1 MLLISEDLDELLALA
16 DRIVVLYAGR
26 IIGELPCRRHAAST
40 RALMTGH
47 EGTPGVA
54 GDAERR
60 EPHAHAGSSRWRAP
74 IAVGLA
80 VVATFLITA
89 IPIRAGGASPATAY
103 WRYLITPLTSANS
116 LQEVLLAASPL
127 LLTGL
132 AVAIAFRAGYYNI
145 GAEGQ
150 FLAGAMGATV
160 PGLYAPDL
168 DAWLAL
174 PLALGAGAAA
184 GLLWALLPAWL
195 KRVAG
200 IDEVVTT
207 LLLNPVAL
215 LLLQGLLNGPWRHPE
230 SGFPDSETFGPG
242 YELPT
247 ILGSERVHAGLLI
260 GVVAIIVTAVVMSL
274 TPVGLR
280 VKAAGQAR
288 LLRRASAAS
297 ASVDLQWTA
306 ALLSGAIAG
315 LAGACQV
322 LGVQHQLTGS
332 IAAGYGYTG
341 IVVASLGALT
351 AGGVLLVGLLLG
363 TSPSAPRTPRSSCRS
378 PSRWATS
385 SPPCCC

>member
-1 MLLISEDLDELLALA
+1 MTNL
-16 DRIVVLYAGR
+16 VLRG
-26 IIGELPCRRHAAST
+26 
-40 RALMTGH
+40 
-47 EGTPGVA
+47 
-54 GDAERR
+54 
-60 EPHAHAGSSRWRAP
+60 GSSRWRAP
-74 IAVGLA
+74 IAVALA

-89 IPIRAGGASPATAY
+89 IPIRAGGASPAAAY
-103 WRYLITPLTSANS
+103 WRYLVTPLTSWNS
-116 LQEVLLAASPL
+116 IQEVLLAASPL

-150 FLAGAMGATV
+150 FLAGAIGATV
-160 PGLYAPDL
+160 PGLYAADL
-168 DAWLAL
+168 DAWIAL
-174 PLALGAGAAA
+174 PLALSAGALA

-195 KRVAG
+195 KRAAG

-242 YELPT
+242 YSLPT
-247 ILGSERVHAGLLI
+247 IFGSERVHAGLLI
-260 GVVAIIVTAVVMSL
+260 GLVAIAATAVVMSL
-274 TPVGLR
+274 TPIGLR
-280 VKAAGQAR
+280 IKAAGQAP
-288 LLRRASAAS
+288 AAARFS
-297 ASVDLQWTA
+297 GIHVSRLQWTA
-306 ALLSGAIAG
+306 ALVSGAIAG

-363 TSPSAPRTPRSSCRS
+363 DIAVGAQNASLVLQIPQQMGDIVTAVLLLTVVSALTLRNFKVVFRSER
-378 PSRWATS
+378 RFFRATGGS
-385 SPPCCC
+385 GSSLRPPNSPPTASAASGVPP